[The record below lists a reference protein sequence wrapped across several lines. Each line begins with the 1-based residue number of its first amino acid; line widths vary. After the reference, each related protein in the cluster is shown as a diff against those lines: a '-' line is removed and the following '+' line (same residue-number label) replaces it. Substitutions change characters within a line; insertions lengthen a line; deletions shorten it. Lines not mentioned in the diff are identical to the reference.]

1 MNLTKDVREN
11 KQDKTKSEERLQIS
25 AEIGKVPD
33 NKMSFGRQTHN
44 PS

>member
-1 MNLTKDVREN
+1 MNLTKDDREN

-33 NKMSFGRQTHN
+33 NNDNRYQ
-44 PS
+44 